1 MNKNNMNK
9 LSEGYHIYRESKKEF
24 VDSWN
29 KQNPD
34 KVCSLSIWKTV
45 QWISGLFVLFKCIQ
59 VSGSYYYM
67 DMNEEAVVLFMLLLF
82 TFAST
87 VRSRITRKRDRAYL
101 ESLKNL
107 EPGKE

>member
-24 VDSWN
+24 DDSWN

-45 QWISGLFVLFKCIQ
+45 QWISGLF
-59 VSGSYYYM
+59 
-67 DMNEEAVVLFMLLLF
+67 LLF
-82 TFAST
+82 NRIINAGTFWRMLPPNT
-87 VRSRITRKRDRAYL
+87 GYC
-101 ESLKNL
+101 
-107 EPGKE
+107 

>member
-24 VDSWN
+24 DDSWN

-45 QWISGLFVLFKCIQ
+45 QWISGLFLLSSYGENTPASA
-59 VSGSYYYM
+59 SGG
-67 DMNEEAVVLFMLLLF
+67 MNRPNCQ
-82 TFAST
+82 S
-87 VRSRITRKRDRAYL
+87 
-101 ESLKNL
+101 SLSAISSS
-107 EPGKE
+107 